1 MEDGTKREIGG
12 KGSNRQMAGW
22 SESSIPGQAHPAAQ
36 LTSLSTSPFLIFKK
50 RNKNNTYLD
59 RVVVRLK

>member
-1 MEDGTKREIGG
+1 MKTERKEKSEGKAVTDRWRDG
-12 KGSNRQMAGW
+12 
-22 SESSIPGQAHPAAQ
+22 PGQAHPSAQ